1 MRLVK
6 AGFSLCLLSLVI
18 SCQVGQSAANP
29 EKLKSDDFHIVQLGQ
44 KDVSKGSLD
53 LSISS
58 KDAKIY
64 GFGGCN
70 NYRFNYAI
78 TDGRINLDHGVSTK
92 KYCAE
97 QMENENLLFQLAPR
111 ISTFKQTEK
120 EIIFENDKGETLIK
134 AQKQ

>member
-1 MRLVK
+1 MRLTK
-6 AGFSLCLLSLVI
+6 AVFLFCLLGLAV
-18 SCQVGQSAANP
+18 SCQVGQSVTNS
-29 EKLKSDDFHIVQLGQ
+29 ERLKSDDFQIVKLGQ
-44 KDVSKGSLD
+44 KDVLKADLD

-70 NYRFNYAI
+70 NYSFNYTI
-78 TDGRINLDHGVSTK
+78 TDGRIDLGHGVSTK

-97 QMENENLLFQLAPR
+97 QMENENLLFQLAAET
-111 ISTFKQTEK
+111 STFEQTEN
-120 EIIFENDKGETLIK
+120 EIIFKNDKGETLIK